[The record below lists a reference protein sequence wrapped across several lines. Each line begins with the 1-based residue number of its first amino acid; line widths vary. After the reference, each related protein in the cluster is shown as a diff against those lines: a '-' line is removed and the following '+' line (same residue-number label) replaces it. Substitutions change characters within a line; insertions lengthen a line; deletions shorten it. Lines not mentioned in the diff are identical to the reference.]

1 MKRVR
6 QKYENS
12 LKALAKLKELQDKK
26 TLDSDIFRDALIQR
40 FEFTFELIW
49 KLLKAYLEEEGI
61 QNINSPKSVLKAAY
75 ANHLINEESI
85 WIDMLKDRNLTS
97 HIYTEKTAI
106 EISRKIIDDYIPLFK
121 RLLEKIGAMV

>member
-61 QNINSPKSVLKAAY
+61 QNINSPKSVLKAGY
-75 ANHLINEESI
+75 ANHLINEESV
-85 WIDMLKDRNLTS
+85 WIDYVK
-97 HIYTEKTAI
+97 
-106 EISRKIIDDYIPLFK
+106 
-121 RLLEKIGAMV
+121 G

>member
-26 TLDSDIFRDALIQR
+26 TLDSDIFCDALIQR
-40 FEFTFELIW
+40 FEFTFELTW

-75 ANHLINEESI
+75 ANHLIKEESI

-97 HIYTEKTAI
+97 HIYSEKTAI

>member
-40 FEFTFELIW
+40 FEFTFELTW
-49 KLLKAYLEEEGI
+49 KLLKAYLKEEGI

-97 HIYTEKTAI
+97 HIYTEKTSI

-121 RLLEKIGAMV
+121 RLLEKIEAMV

>member
-121 RLLEKIGAMV
+121 RLLEKIGEMV